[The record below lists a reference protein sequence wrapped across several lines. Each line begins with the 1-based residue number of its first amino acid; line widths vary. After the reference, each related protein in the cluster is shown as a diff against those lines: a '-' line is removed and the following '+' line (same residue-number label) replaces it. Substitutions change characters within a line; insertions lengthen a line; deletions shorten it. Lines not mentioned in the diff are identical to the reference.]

1 MKVILLSDVKAL
13 GKKGDLKEVAD
24 GYARNFL
31 LRQHLA
37 VEANARNINNLAHE
51 MKLRE
56 EKEALALSLA
66 ERQAKAL
73 AGQTVTIY
81 AKAGEMGKLFGSV
94 TGGDLAQ
101 ALADMG
107 HQIDKKKIELP
118 EQIKTLGSHKAV
130 LKLVPHQ
137 PTEITV
143 EVHDESER

>member
-1 MKVILLSDVKAL
+1 MKVILLQDVKAL
-13 GKKGDLKEVAD
+13 GKKGEVKEVAD

-31 LRQHLA
+31 LRQNLA
-37 VEANARNINNLAHE
+37 VEANSRNVNNLAHE
-51 MKLRE
+51 IKVRE
-56 EKEALALSLA
+56 DKEALVLSLA

-73 AGQTVTIY
+73 AGQTIIIY

-94 TGGDLAQ
+94 TTGDLAQ
-101 ALADMG
+101 ALKALG
-107 HQIDKKKIELP
+107 QEIDKKKIELP
-118 EQIKTLGSHKAV
+118 EQIKTLGSHTAL